1 MYWRE
6 REERKE
12 GRLTGLALGKKNIEN
27 KNCNDTVDKEAK
39 EDIKQSVNKT
49 SRDIKQRKTTK
60 IVKAEELKPA
70 NLQT

>member
-1 MYWRE
+1 M
-6 REERKE
+6 
-12 GRLTGLALGKKNIEN
+12 ALGKKNIEN

-60 IVKAEELKPA
+60 TVQAEELKPA